1 MYLIELAPS
10 GSSRRSIDSK
20 KNKRLGTKV
29 LQHAHAL
36 CRKPIR
42 PRVWLGATA
51 PAAAR
56 AVQKTRRDALPRRN
70 VLNAV
75 AGAQVS
81 EDLSQKVVGRTL
93 VCGVH
98 FAMRVSEW

>member
-1 MYLIELAPS
+1 VRQPRPPLAPF
-10 GSSRRSIDSK
+10 K
-20 KNKRLGTKV
+20 KPGET
-29 LQHAHAL
+29 H
-36 CRKPIR
+36 CR
-42 PRVWLGATA
+42 GETF
-51 PAAAR
+51 
-56 AVQKTRRDALPRRN
+56 
-70 VLNAV
+70 LNAV